1 MTLTPT
7 EDLSFYNAAACI
19 PQNTS
24 YQKGMVT
31 QVMDGDTIAVFLEDG
46 KTYNVRYIGIDAP
59 ESEEKH
65 FTESFDANSN
75 LVLQKEVILI
85 KDVSDRDQFDRLL
98 RYVIVGDVFVN
109 LELVKIGLAKAES
122 YPPDLSCSDSLLLAE
137 DEARRAQVGMW
148 IATPTPEASPPNV
161 VILAVNKREEWVD
174 IQNLGDADVDLTG
187 WNLVSERG
195 DQECYLSGVIKS
207 GEVLRVW
214 SGTAQGNGFSC
225 GYNNPIWNNSEPDPA
240 VLYNAQGVEVSR
252 K

>member
-1 MTLTPT
+1 
-7 EDLSFYNAAACI
+7 
-19 PQNTS
+19 
-24 YQKGMVT
+24 
-31 QVMDGDTIAVFLEDG
+31 MDGDTISVLLDDE
-46 KTYNVRYIGIDAP
+46 KTYSVRYIGIDAP
-59 ESEEKH
+59 ESEERF

-75 LVLQKEVILI
+75 LVLQKDVILI
-85 KDVSDRDQFDRLL
+85 KDVSERDQFDRLL
-98 RYVIVGDVFVN
+98 RYVIVDNVFVN
-109 LELVKIGLAKAES
+109 LELVKIGLAKAVS
-122 YPPDLSCSDSLLLAE
+122 YPPDLSCADSLLSVE
-137 DEARRAQVGMW
+137 GEARGAQVGMW

-174 IQNLGDADVDLTG
+174 IQNLGNSDVDLAG

-195 DQECYLSGVIKS
+195 DQECYLSGIIIS
-207 GEVLRVW
+207 GEVLRIW